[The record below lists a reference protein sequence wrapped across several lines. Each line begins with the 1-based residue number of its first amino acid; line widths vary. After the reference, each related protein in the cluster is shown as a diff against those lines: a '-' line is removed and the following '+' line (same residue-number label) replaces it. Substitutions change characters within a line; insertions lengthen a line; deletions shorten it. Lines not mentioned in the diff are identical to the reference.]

1 MKHFWVATDSQ
12 GYSMEC
18 GVCGECIY
26 IEHSSWNELMDA
38 ECSGT
43 ERQKL
48 ISMLADGLGGW
59 FQSKMIDLQ
68 ETDISSIADF
78 LLENGVRVT

>member
-1 MKHFWVATDSQ
+1 
-12 GYSMEC
+12 MEC